1 MVKKLNFCSD
11 FEHKVWSRFW
21 SWSSGKIWNWSLAI
35 FFLLMS
41 CRGWEV
47 ESWSGVWSL
56 GFMKRLMF
64 GWDFEVHAWSRFW
77 RWILIKICVWTCAMN
92 STLRSVAS
100 CLWQCFMPCPRK
112 GFVPSALISKNI
124 LLFWNGIFLLT
135 FQPTNYSNF
144 KVLTP
149 GCALSILI
157 FVFINRNLCF
167 VNKFFWT
174 TFLLVS

>member
-1 MVKKLNFCSD
+1 MIKICDWTCNMTSRSYFGKMNSILGSVVPLAMFKLMLGRDSEDEN
-11 FEHKVWSRFW
+11 WSRFVFELV
-21 SWSSGKIWNWSLAI
+21 IWTQPWGPL
-35 FFLLMS
+35 
-41 CRGWEV
+41 
-47 ESWSGVWSL
+47 
-56 GFMKRLMF
+56 
-64 GWDFEVHAWSRFW
+64 
-77 RWILIKICVWTCAMN
+77 
-92 STLRSVAS
+92 
-100 CLWQCFMPCPRK
+100 CLWQCFMTCPRK
-112 GFVPSALISKNI
+112 GFFPSALISKNI
-124 LLFWNGIFLLT
+124 LLFWNGICLLT

>member
-1 MVKKLNFCSD
+1 MFRLWAQGLVKILKLKFRQDLQLWIGQFFLLMFCRGYEVES
-11 FEHKVWSRFW
+11 WSRFW
-21 SWSSGKIWNWSLAI
+21 SLS
-35 FFLLMS
+35 
-41 CRGWEV
+41 
-47 ESWSGVWSL
+47 
-56 GFMKRLMF
+56 FMERVMF
-64 GWDFEVHAWSRFW
+64 GRDFEVDNLSRCW
-77 RWILIKICVWTCAMN
+77 KWNLIKICAWTCDMN
-92 STLRSVAS
+92 STLGSVAL

-124 LLFWNGIFLLT
+124 LLFWNGICLLT